1 MSILTFKVKHNQDF
15 STELEKSYFIAL
27 FAQEQKLLKNK
38 WPTSKSVKHFG
49 LPSAVSCQIIKKYF
63 NNKTLKTIHKNN
75 VKIILPGRTVKVL
88 PNEKQLFIR
97 CFNKLVLNC
106 WFDFN
111 FEKINQI
118 EIDHEYAYISCEIKD
133 IPKRENVEKYIGI
146 DLNSTSHSV
155 VIANQQ
161 TGNVKKLGKCVP
173 HFQTK
178 YMFLRKQLQK
188 QKRFKQLKEIKNKNQ
203 RKIDDQ
209 LHKIT
214 TKIVR
219 EAIKTNCD
227 IKLENLKRIRKR
239 NTKDYKKKSNFT
251 LNSWPFYKFKMFL
264 TYKANLFGI
273 NVIEIDPKWTSQNCS
288 RCQTI
293 GCREGKAFSCKKCGH
308 LEHADVNAAFNIAA
322 SKNALFDPVKND
334 KFDRKGT
341 LISRKSSSKI
351 NKIIFETLEPTT
363 L

>member
-38 WPTSKSVKHFG
+38 WPTSKAVKHIG

-75 VKIILPGRTVKVL
+75 VKIILPGRTLTVL
-88 PNEKQLFIR
+88 PNKKQLFIR

-111 FEKINQI
+111 FEKVNQI
-118 EIDHEYAYISCEIKD
+118 EIDKTYAYISCEIKD
-133 IPKRENVEKYIGI
+133 LSKRKQTEKYIGI
-146 DLNSTSHSV
+146 DLNSTSHSI
-155 VIANQQ
+155 VIANQA
-161 TGNVKKLGKCVP
+161 TGNVKKLGKCIP

-203 RKIDDQ
+203 RKINDQ

-227 IKLENLKRIRKR
+227 IKLENLKGISRK
-239 NTKDYKKKSNFT
+239 NTKKYKKKSNFT
-251 LNSWPFYKFKMFL
+251 LNSWPFYKFKTFL

-273 NVIEIDPKWTSQNCS
+273 NVIEIDPAWTSQNCS
-288 RCQTI
+288 RCQTL
-293 GCREGKAFSCKKCGH
+293 GCREGKAFSCKTCGH

-322 SKNALFDPVKND
+322 NANALFDSVKND
-334 KFDRKGT
+334 KFGRKGT
-341 LISRKSSSKI
+341 LISRKSNSKI
-351 NKIIFETLEPTT
+351 SKTIFETFEPTT